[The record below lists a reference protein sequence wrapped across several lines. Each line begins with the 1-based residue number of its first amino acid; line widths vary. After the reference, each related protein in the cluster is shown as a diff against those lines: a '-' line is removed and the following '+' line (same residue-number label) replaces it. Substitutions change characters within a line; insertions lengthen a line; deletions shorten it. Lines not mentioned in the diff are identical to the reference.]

1 MPHPRIGRTPIK
13 TPRRLGR
20 SIFRGLRGPVAVL
33 VTLLALGF
41 DLGAAAAAGD
51 VPRMGLDGD
60 AATVAQKPTALIA
73 FGSDTLTAE
82 VARTQEER
90 AQGLM
95 YREELAEDAGMLFI
109 FPDNAVRG
117 FWMQNTYIPLDIAFL
132 DPSFRV
138 VDIQQMEPMTTE
150 QHTGRAPFTYALE
163 VNQGWFEAHGVQ
175 IGDVAQ
181 VTFNPGE

>member
-1 MPHPRIGRTPIK
+1 MMTS
-13 TPRRLGR
+13 RRLYR
-20 SIFRGLRGPVAVL
+20 SFFGEGRGP
-33 VTLLALGF
+33 LLAGVFFLLLTLGP
-41 DLGAAAAAGD
+41 GAAAAGSNDGPPGVRSGGD
-51 VPRMGLDGD
+51 VPTAR
-60 AATVAQKPTALIA
+60 ATARIV
-73 FGSDTLTAE
+73 FGVDTVTAE

-150 QHTGRAPFTYALE
+150 QHTGRAPFSYALE